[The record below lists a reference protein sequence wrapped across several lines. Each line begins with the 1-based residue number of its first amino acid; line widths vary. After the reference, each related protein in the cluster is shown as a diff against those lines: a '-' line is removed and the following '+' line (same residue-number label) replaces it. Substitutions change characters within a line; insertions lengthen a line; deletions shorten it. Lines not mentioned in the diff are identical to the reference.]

1 MINRYPPDIKK
12 ILITGGTSGLGLAL
26 VRYFLQKGC
35 DVTATGRKEPSLTEN
50 NGRFTFLRVDFCSLK
65 ETSDVFR
72 ELCSDNRFDVVINN
86 AGVLSP
92 PDFLL
97 TGDGLEYTFQVNFLS
112 HLLLNEIIIRNM
124 DPGQRLTI
132 ASVVSMA
139 YRIAGKEL
147 IIKKS
152 GEGYR
157 PFGAYSGSKLLLAL
171 MSSYL
176 PLKYPSYDLRCIG
189 FDPLVFS
196 SGIYRMQKGWFRS
209 MYGIAAPFMKDP
221 GIIAARLGELIERG
235 DLINGAIYK
244 SSKHTGTIPET
255 GRYDHASFWNQCYEI
270 LGPLL
275 ERVPP
280 LSPSV

>member
-1 MINRYPPDIKK
+1 MVKNTSENRE

-26 VRYFLQKGC
+26 VRYFLRKGC
-35 DVTATGRKEPSLTEN
+35 DVTATGRKEPTLTEN
-50 NGRFTFLRVDFCSLK
+50 SDRFTFLSVDFCSLK
-65 ETSDVFR
+65 ETSNIFR
-72 ELCSDNRFDVVINN
+72 KLCRDHRFDVVINN

-124 DPGQRLTI
+124 DPGQKLTI
-132 ASVVSMA
+132 ASVVSMV
-139 YRIAGKEL
+139 YRIAGKDL

-157 PFGAYSGSKLLLAL
+157 PLRAYSGSKLLLAL

-176 PLKYPSYDLRCIG
+176 PRKYPLFDLRSIG

-209 MYGIAAPFMKDP
+209 LYGIAAPFMKDP
-221 GIIAARLGELIERG
+221 GIIAARLGELIEREG
-235 DLINGAIYK
+235 LVNGAIYK
-244 SSKHTGTIPET
+244 PRKRTGTIPET
-255 GRYDHASFWNQCYEI
+255 GQYDHASFWNECYEI
-270 LGPLL
+270 LGPYL
-275 ERVPP
+275 
-280 LSPSV
+280 